1 MRRELQQHPE
11 TYETHHSQLS
21 LITGVNNRIKFL
33 GWYKKNVISK
43 VCAERRYEL
52 SEYSNRQ
59 KRPKGTRKRE
69 SNFFGIWTCLKCR
82 VVFEI
87 AKQSGTHRQRPEVH
101 FYKDI
106 CRLGKA
112 KKECPKCTGELSE
125 FKVMG
130 LH

>member
-1 MRRELQQHPE
+1 MEPQPE
-11 TYETHHSQLS
+11 TYERQCSELS

-33 GWYKKNVISK
+33 DWYKKNIISK

-69 SNFFGIWTCLKCR
+69 SNFFGIWVCPRCR

-87 AKQSGTHRQRPEVH
+87 SKQCGTHRQRPEVH
-101 FYKDI
+101 FYEHV
-106 CRLGKA
+106 CRIGKA
-112 KKECPKCTGELSE
+112 KKECPRCIGELSG
-125 FKVMG
+125 FKVVG